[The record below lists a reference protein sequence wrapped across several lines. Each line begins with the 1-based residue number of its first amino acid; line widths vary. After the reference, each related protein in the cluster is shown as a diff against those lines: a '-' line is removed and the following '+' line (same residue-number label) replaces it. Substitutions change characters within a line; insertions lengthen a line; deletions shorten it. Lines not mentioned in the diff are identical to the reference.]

1 MASADPGRLAALIG
15 RLLEARVGDTAAGW
29 LEQLFQRAQAGDRAG
44 VSVGFSQLPR
54 RFATGPVELAPEE
67 VAQATAARPGWQP
80 HYWSLDELGRARVM
94 LALYAQGDSAA
105 ATQIEALFLDA
116 DLAEQVALY
125 KALCLLPQPERWV
138 ARAAEGIR
146 SNMKAVFEAVALDNP
161 FPAEQFSE
169 AQWNQLV
176 LKCLFVDSPLLRVH
190 GLDARVNPTLAA
202 MLCDY
207 ARERWA
213 ASREVSPEL
222 WRCVGPVAD
231 AAMLTLMQRV
241 FERGRGA
248 EQLAAARSLLD
259 NELATTLLAQHAPR
273 VRRLQAAGLSWQQ
286 IRDYPGTVETLLAQG
301 LHEKS

>member
-1 MASADPGRLAALIG
+1 MKLGVMTAADPSRLQALIG
-15 RLLEARVGDTAAGW
+15 RLLDKRVSEAARSW
-29 LEQLFQRAQAGDRAG
+29 LGQLLQRAEGGDRAG

-54 RFATGPVELAPEE
+54 RFAAGPSELSAVEIE
-67 VAQATAARPGWQP
+67 QTASARNGWQP
-80 HYWSLDELGRARVM
+80 QYWSLDELGRARVL
-94 LALYAQGDSAA
+94 LALYAQSDSTAA
-105 ATQIEALFLDA
+105 AQIEALFLDA

-125 KALCLLPQPERWV
+125 KALCLLPEPERWV

-161 FPAEQFSE
+161 FPAERFSE

-176 LKCLFVDSPLLRVH
+176 LKCLFVESPLLRVH
-190 GLDARVNPTLAA
+190 GLDTRVNPTLAA

-213 ASREVSPEL
+213 AGREVSPEL

-231 AAMLTLMQRV
+231 AGMLTLMQRV
-241 FERGRGA
+241 FERGQAA

-259 NELATTLLAQHAPR
+259 NALAETLLGQHMSR
-273 VRRLQAAGLSWQQ
+273 VRRLQAAGLSWQE

-301 LHEKS
+301 